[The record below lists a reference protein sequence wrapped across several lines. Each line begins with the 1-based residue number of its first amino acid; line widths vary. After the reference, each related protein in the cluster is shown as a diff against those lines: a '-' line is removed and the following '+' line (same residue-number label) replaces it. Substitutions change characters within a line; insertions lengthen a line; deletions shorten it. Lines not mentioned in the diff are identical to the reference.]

1 MRRTW
6 DSNFGLWPRLAF
18 RISLGFTT
26 LFLAFLILGEWT
38 LRESMNNLLNER
50 LIIAQTTANQ
60 IDAMLHEAIIDLE
73 LAYRLTESFPRHQ
86 AGSNLGSDP
95 DNPFIFNMV
104 RLDGEGVV
112 EASSPDSRHPP
123 GTDLSGN
130 ANVSASVRLH
140 RATISEPFVDPQ
152 TGFLGVEVIVPIY
165 DGNRLIGLESGY
177 VNLTSSAFIEPL
189 RQVAALGDTGHAS
202 LVDADGRTLAS
213 TYDLEPLTPGEHATF
228 YKAAWQAGKPQIA
241 TVPFEIELPDEDI
254 GEMHVMAYAP
264 LDLAPWGVAVGG
276 DEDETFFGV
285 RRLRWGIFILGTIT
299 LVTVWGATLIGTR
312 RFLRPVHELTHAAQ
326 QIDQGRLDTTLN
338 ISQTG
343 EIGAM
348 ATALEHMRLKLIAS
362 LEQLADLNENLETRV
377 KEQTTHLRQQQALT
391 RQLLRRAITAQ
402 EDERARLSRELHDE
416 IGQVLTA
423 LEISID
429 RLIHALP
436 SGEPEA
442 MEQLQKMR
450 ALTDQAIIDLRRMVT
465 ALRPGVLDELGLIA
479 ALDWI
484 STHMLRPLGV
494 NVSLQVEGMDDRLP
508 NEIETVLFRIA
519 QEAMSNVA
527 RHSQAKN
534 LIVRLE
540 KGRDQVIMTL
550 SDDGQGLDP
559 TRPPAASDFT
569 RGLGL
574 AGMRERASLVR
585 GQVSIESAAGKG
597 TTVQVIIP
605 MPDSVPPDQNE

>member
-1 MRRTW
+1 M
-6 DSNFGLWPRLAF
+6 
-18 RISLGFTT
+18 T
-26 LFLAFLILGEWT
+26 LFLAFFVLGEWT

-50 LIIAQTTANQ
+50 LIIAQTTASQ

-73 LAYRLTESFPRHQ
+73 LAYRLTESFPYQR

-95 DNPFIFNMV
+95 DNPFVFNIV
-104 RLDGEGVV
+104 RLDGAGIV
-112 EASSPDSRHPP
+112 EASSLHPP
-123 GTDLSGN
+123 DADLSRN
-130 ANVSASVRLH
+130 ANISASVRLR
-140 RATISEPFVDPQ
+140 RATISDPFIDLQ
-152 TGFLGVEVIVPIY
+152 TGFLAVEVIVPIY
-165 DGNRLIGLESGY
+165 EGGRLIGLEAGH

-189 RQVAALGDTGHAS
+189 RQVAALGETGHAS
-202 LVDADGRTLAS
+202 LVDADGRTLVS
-213 TYDLEPLTPGEHATF
+213 TYDLEPLTPGEHAAF
-228 YKAAWQAGKPQIA
+228 YKEAWQAGKPLIA
-241 TVPFEIELPDEDI
+241 TVPFELDLPGEDI

-264 LDLAPWGVAVGG
+264 LSLAPWGVAVGG

-299 LVTVWGATLIGTR
+299 LITVWGATLIGTR
-312 RFLRPVHELTHAAQ
+312 RFLRPVHDLTRAAQ
-326 QIDQGRLDTTLN
+326 QIDQGELETSLN

-348 ATALEHMRLKLIAS
+348 AIALENMRQKLITS

-377 KEQTTHLRQQQALT
+377 KEQTAHLRQQQALT

-423 LEISID
+423 LEIGIE

-436 SGEPEA
+436 AEELEA
-442 MEQLQKMR
+442 LEQLQKMR
-450 ALTDQAIIDLRRMVT
+450 ALTDQAIIDLRRMIT

-494 NVSLQVEGMDDRLP
+494 IVGLQVEGMDGRLP

-534 LIVRLE
+534 LVIRLE
-540 KGRDQVIMTL
+540 KGSDQVTMTL

-559 TRPPAASDFT
+559 TRKTAASDLT

-585 GQVSIESAAGKG
+585 GQVSIESSAGKG
-597 TTVQVIIP
+597 TTVRVIIP
-605 MPDSVPPDQNE
+605 LPDTAAQDQNE